1 MLLQLHIKNF
11 ALIDDVNIDFYN
23 GLNILTGETGAG
35 KSILID
41 SVNFVLGE
49 KQSKD
54 IIRTDEESA
63 YVEAVF
69 ESSDEINEILNLN
82 GIESDDVLIISREI
96 NLNGRTV
103 SRINNRTV
111 TVNLL
116 KQISGLLIDI
126 HGQHE
131 HQSLLNENSYIDI
144 LDSFCTDGF
153 KEVKNEFKD
162 IYHKVKEIEK
172 EIEKLEEN
180 EEYKSKRMDL
190 LKYQIQEISEAGLK
204 NGEDE
209 ELIKRRNILSNAER
223 IYSSLSLIYS
233 ELYGGENR
241 ECAYDKIGTSIANI
255 EIVEKYD
262 EKLKDIKSSM
272 EDVYYKL
279 EDIIDVIRDYKDSI
293 EFDSE
298 ELERIESRLDLIN
311 NLKRKYGSNIESI
324 LSYLIKIKD
333 EFSLIERNEE
343 IIEKYKEELE
353 RLNLKLYELTDKITD
368 ERKQTALKLEK
379 LIENELK
386 YLGMGKALFKIVI
399 DKKNKLTDNGID
411 DILFTMTANPGE
423 PLKPLNKVA
432 SGGEMSR
439 IMLAIKTV
447 IADIDKIPT
456 LIFDEIDTGI
466 SGRTAQCVAEKMSEI
481 SKSHQILCV
490 THLPQIASMADIHFK
505 IEKDVNKEK
514 TFTKVYK
521 LDDNEKI
528 EELSRMLSGAQV
540 TNITRSHAKEMIE
553 LAQKFKKQTKKLKF

>member
-11 ALIDDVNIDFYN
+11 ALIDNVNIDFSN

-54 IIRTDEESA
+54 IIRTDEEFA

-69 ESSDEINEILNLN
+69 ESSDEINDILNLN
-82 GIESDDVLIISREI
+82 GIESDDILIISREI

-116 KQISGLLIDI
+116 KQISSLLIDI

-144 LDSFCTDGF
+144 LDSFCGDEF
-153 KEVKNEFKD
+153 KEVKYEFKD
-162 IYHKVKEIEK
+162 IYNKVREIEK

-180 EEYKSKRMDL
+180 EEYKLKRMDL
-190 LKYQIQEISEAGLK
+190 LKYQIQEISEADLK

-209 ELIKRRNILSNAER
+209 ELIKRRNILSNSEK

-241 ECAYDKIGTSIANI
+241 ECAYDKIGTSISNI
-255 EIVEKYD
+255 ESVEKYD
-262 EKLKDIKSSM
+262 EKLKDIRCSM

-279 EDIIDVIRDYKDSI
+279 EDIIDIIRDYKDSL

-311 NLKRKYGSNIESI
+311 NLKRKYGNSIESI
-324 LSYLIKIKD
+324 QSYLIKIK
-333 EFSLIERNEE
+333 EEYSLIERNEE
-343 IIEKYKEELE
+343 IIEKNKKELE
-353 RLNLKLYELTDKITD
+353 RLNIKLYELTDKITN

-386 YLGMGKALFKIVI
+386 YLGMEKALFKIVI
-399 DKKNKLTDNGID
+399 DKKNKITDNGND
-411 DILFTMTANPGE
+411 DVLFTMTANPGE

-466 SGRTAQCVAEKMSEI
+466 SGRTAQCVAEKMSGI
-481 SKSHQILCV
+481 SNSHQILCV
-490 THLPQIASMADIHFK
+490 THLPQIASMADVHFK
-505 IEKDVNKEK
+505 IEKNVNEEK

-540 TNITRSHAKEMIE
+540 TKITRSHAKEMIE
-553 LAQKFKKQTKKLKF
+553 LAQNFKKQTKKLKF